1 MPEDFNEL
9 FDTNAEWVGT
19 DDQPSSEPPKPP
31 KSRHEMRE
39 RRLVKQRQRR
49 QHLIIA
55 AIVAVVIVI
64 VGCGGFFGIRA
75 VARHFGGDDSKSV
88 STDYP
93 GPGTGKVWFT
103 IDTGEGVASIA
114 KNLVKANV
122 VKNADTFA
130 STVSANNSTLYP
142 GMYELKKHMT
152 SVDAVKILSDKT
164 KATGFLEVKSGER
177 SADVIAQAAQL
188 SGIDQAQFDAVV
200 NGGGQGIL
208 PPEAGGKFEGWLEPG
223 IYDVKKKGST
233 AASILKQ
240 IVDKRVAKLN
250 DLKVPAGPERE
261 TILNMASIAESE
273 VNRPEYYG
281 KVVRVILNR
290 LAQGMALG
298 MDSTVAYGANVKPS
312 QLTNAMLNDPAD
324 HYNTRIN
331 KGLPPT
337 PISSP
342 GDDAINAAMAPTP
355 GNWLYFVT
363 TNLQT
368 GETKF
373 VATEAE
379 FNQIRQ
385 EYKTQNPGAN

>member
-9 FDTNAEWVGT
+9 FDTKAEWV
-19 DDQPSSEPPKPP
+19 DDSTGSSSDAQPQKPP
-31 KSRHEMRE
+31 KSRHEMRL
-39 RRLVKQRQRR
+39 RKQQQRR
-49 QHLIIA
+49 RQMTIA
-55 AIVAVVIVI
+55 AIVAVIVLI
-64 VGCGGFFGIRA
+64 VGCGGYFGVRA
-75 VARHFGGDDSKSV
+75 LTHMSNANHSQEV
-88 STDYP
+88 STDYQ

-103 IDTGEGVASIA
+103 VETGEGVASIA
-114 KNLVKANV
+114 THLVKAGV

-130 STVSANNSTLYP
+130 STVAANNSTLYP
-142 GMYELKKHMT
+142 GMYQLKKHM
-152 SVDAVKILSDKT
+152 SSMNAVKILSDRT
-164 KATGFLEVKSGER
+164 KATGFLEVKAGER
-177 SADVIAQAAQL
+177 SSDVIAQAAQL
-188 SGIDQAQFDAVV
+188 SGIDKSQFDAIV

-208 PPEAGGKFEGWLEPG
+208 PAEAGGKFEGWLEPG

-233 AASILKQ
+233 ATSILKS

-250 DLKVPAGPERE
+250 DLKVPAGAQRE

-281 KVVRVILNR
+281 KVVRVIVNR
-290 LAQGMALG
+290 LNQGMALG
-298 MDSTVAYGANVKPS
+298 MDSTVAYGANAKPS
-312 QLTNAMLNDPAD
+312 QLTNAMLNNAADP
-324 HYNTRIN
+324 YNTRIN

-342 GDDAINAAMAPTP
+342 GDEAIKAAMDPTP

-373 VATEAE
+373 VATQDE

-385 EYKTQNPGAN
+385 EYKSQNPGAN

>member
-9 FDTNAEWVGT
+9 FDTNAEWVDSTG
-19 DDQPSSEPPKPP
+19 SSSDAQPPKPP
-31 KSRHEMRE
+31 KSRHEMRL
-39 RRLVKQRQRR
+39 RKQRLRR
-49 QHLIIA
+49 RKMAIA
-55 AIVAVVIVI
+55 AIVAVIVLI

-75 VARHFGGDDSKSV
+75 LTHLSNANNSQEV
-88 STDYP
+88 STDYQ

-103 IDTGEGVASIA
+103 VETGEGVASIA
-114 KNLVKANV
+114 AHLVKAGV

-130 STVSANNSTLYP
+130 STVAANNSTLYP
-142 GMYELKKHMT
+142 GMYQLKKHM
-152 SVDAVKILSDKT
+152 SSIEAVKILSDRT
-164 KATGFLEVKSGER
+164 KATGFLEVKAGER
-177 SADVIAQAAQL
+177 SSEVITQASQL
-188 SGIDQAQFDAVV
+188 SGIDKSQFDAIV

-208 PPEAGGKFEGWLEPG
+208 PTEAGGKFEGWLEPG

-233 AASILKQ
+233 ATSILKT

-250 DLKVPAGPERE
+250 DLKVPTGAQRE
-261 TILNMASIAESE
+261 TIINMASIAESE

-281 KVVRVILNR
+281 KVVRVIVNR
-290 LAQGMALG
+290 LNQSMALG

-312 QLTNAMLNDPAD
+312 QLTNAMLNDASDP
-324 HYNTRIN
+324 YNTRIN

-342 GDDAINAAMAPTP
+342 GDAAIKAAMDPTE

-373 VATEAE
+373 VATQDE

-385 EYKTQNPGAN
+385 EYKSQNPGAN

>member
-9 FDTNAEWVGT
+9 FDTNAEWVDSTG
-19 DDQPSSEPPKPP
+19 SSSDAQPPKPP
-31 KSRHEMRE
+31 KSRHEMRQ
-39 RRLVKQRQRR
+39 RRQRQRR
-49 QHLIIA
+49 QRHRQFAIA
-55 AIVAVVIVI
+55 AIVAVVVLI
-64 VGCGGFFGIRA
+64 VGCGGFFGVRA
-75 VARHFGGDDSKSV
+75 VVHHFDDNSQNV

-103 IDTGEGVASIA
+103 VETGEGVASIGTHLA
-114 KNLVKANV
+114 KAGV

-130 STVSANNSTLYP
+130 STVAANNSTLYP
-142 GMYELKKHMT
+142 GMYQLKKHMS
-152 SVDAVKILSDKT
+152 SVDVVKILSDRT
-164 KATGFLEVKSGER
+164 KATGFLEVKAGER
-177 SADVIAQAAQL
+177 SSEIIAEAVQL
-188 SGIDQAQFDAVV
+188 SGIDKSQFDAVV

-208 PPEAGGKFEGWLEPG
+208 PAEAGGKFEGWLQPG

-233 AASILKQ
+233 AASILKS
-240 IVDKRVAKLN
+240 IVDKRVEKLN
-250 DLKVPAGPERE
+250 ELQVPTGSQRE

-273 VNRPEYYG
+273 VNHSEYYG
-281 KVVRVILNR
+281 KVARVIVNR
-290 LAQGMALG
+290 LNQGMVLG
-298 MDSTVAYGANVKPS
+298 MDSTVAYGVNVKAS
-312 QLTNAMLNDPAD
+312 QLTNAMLNNASNP
-324 HYNTRIN
+324 YNTRIN

-342 GDDAINAAMAPTP
+342 GDEAIKAAMNPTP

-373 VATEAE
+373 VATQDE

-385 EYKTQNPGAN
+385 EYKTQNPNAN